1 MNLQNSPN
9 FVLPSYSTQRKRS
22 SLCDLASDFMD
33 SHLLEANNDSLWTD
47 LYAPEHENDLAI
59 RSARIKEVRMAINNS
74 SIGKQK
80 GPVKI
85 LMLTGP
91 SGCGK
96 STLIRLISKTDG
108 YKLIEWL
115 PSRWAYDDNRAYN
128 TQHSNS
134 PMERF
139 RQFLHQSIHQSTF
152 DEQYNKKIILVDD
165 MPDLTT
171 NSVKN
176 QFHSILQTCLNS
188 PVPFLIVFIVSDVW
202 LSTESI
208 QKSYDTRLVSIRD
221 LIPPELSIDQRL
233 QTIEFLPI
241 TKPAIIKVLSKTA
254 LKANVQIGKDRLD
267 ELSELSNGDIRAA
280 INMLQFYSTSKN
292 TDKHSGIK
300 RKRDDDASLFCRTTG
315 SLSLFHAVGKVLY
328 AKRDINGYY
337 ESKPEDIL
345 GRLPVDNDLF
355 ISYLH
360 ENCPMFLDGSEACAE
375 ALESLCE
382 ADLIRSKD
390 DWQNDILSAC
400 RCLVSMHG
408 IMITRK
414 EKVGGNLRPL
424 NKPSF
429 FEVQYRAEA
438 NKNKE
443 LDLKIASLCNAN
455 KDTSES
461 QTINQD
467 PIQDFSE
474 DEFDTIYGDGTE
486 LMELLD
492 GF

>member
-1 MNLQNSPN
+1 
-9 FVLPSYSTQRKRS
+9 
-22 SLCDLASDFMD
+22 
-33 SHLLEANNDSLWTD
+33 
-47 LYAPEHENDLAI
+47 
-59 RSARIKEVRMAINNS
+59 
-74 SIGKQK
+74 
-80 GPVKI
+80 
-85 LMLTGP
+85 
-91 SGCGK
+91 
-96 STLIRLISKTDG
+96 
-108 YKLIEWL
+108 
-115 PSRWAYDDNRAYN
+115 
-128 TQHSNS
+128 
-134 PMERF
+134 MERF
-139 RQFLHQSIHQSTF
+139 RQFLHQSIHQFTF

-165 MPDLTT
+165 MPNLTT

-438 NKNKE
+438 NKNKG
-443 LDLKIASLCNAN
+443 LNRLHIADIGLSY
-455 KDTSES
+455 
-461 QTINQD
+461 I
-467 PIQDFSE
+467 I
-474 DEFDTIYGDGTE
+474 
-486 LMELLD
+486 
-492 GF
+492 

>member
-1 MNLQNSPN
+1 
-9 FVLPSYSTQRKRS
+9 
-22 SLCDLASDFMD
+22 
-33 SHLLEANNDSLWTD
+33 
-47 LYAPEHENDLAI
+47 
-59 RSARIKEVRMAINNS
+59 
-74 SIGKQK
+74 
-80 GPVKI
+80 
-85 LMLTGP
+85 
-91 SGCGK
+91 
-96 STLIRLISKTDG
+96 
-108 YKLIEWL
+108 
-115 PSRWAYDDNRAYN
+115 
-128 TQHSNS
+128 
-134 PMERF
+134 MERF

-171 NSVKN
+171 NSVKS

-202 LSTESI
+202 LSTESV

-221 LIPPELSIDQRL
+221 LIPPGLSIDQRL

-241 TKPAIIKVLSKTA
+241 TKPAIKKVLSKTA

-280 INMLQFYSTSKN
+280 INMLQFYSTSKD

-300 RKRDDDASLFCRTTG
+300 RKRDDDASLFCRTAG

-328 AKRDINGYY
+328 AKRDFNGYY

-360 ENCPMFLDGSEACAE
+360 ENCPMFLDDSEACAE

-382 ADLIRSKD
+382 ADLMRSKD

-400 RCLVSMHG
+400 RCLISMHG

-429 FEVQYRAEA
+429 SEVQYMVEA
-438 NKNKE
+438 NRNKE

-455 KDTSES
+455 KDTPES